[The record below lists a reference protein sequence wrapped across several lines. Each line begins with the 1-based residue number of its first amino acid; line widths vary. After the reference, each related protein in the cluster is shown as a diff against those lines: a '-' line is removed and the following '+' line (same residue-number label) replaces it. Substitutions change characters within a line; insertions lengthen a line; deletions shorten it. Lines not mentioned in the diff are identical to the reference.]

1 MLSAEQQSHFEA
13 FGFLV
18 LRQALSAAETAAI
31 SRDFDELLAE
41 DRRGQAWAD
50 ISVPTP
56 PLPVRAFAFRGWERG
71 PGGEAVRARL

>member
-13 FGFLV
+13 FDFLV
-18 LRQALSAAETAAI
+18 LR
-31 SRDFDELLAE
+31 
-41 DRRGQAWAD
+41 QAWAD
-50 ISVPTP
+50 ISVTTP